1 MLLIKCCL
9 IATILVLNA
18 CGVVPKREFSEY
30 NYVFQQVR
38 EVGEKVIIDYA
49 LAKKEQAQLKK
60 NQTIQL
66 PRKNTFTS
74 QQLTISQL
82 PVEDVAMRLRAWNV
96 MASYNG
102 ALTQLIAGK
111 SLKVT
116 HETLLS
122 KLFYFSMNSIRET
135 AIQLSPIAATLN
147 AIIVEVEKGMKR
159 HNIIKSIKRI
169 STIISSQL
177 IVSMK
182 KDSELFYNIRYSINQ
197 YYYQKLRVN
206 ISRHIRIFR
215 QLANEIEPNEQEK
228 KVLPLVKVLNKRL
241 NQIAMSALGRKF
253 SPIIL
258 DKPKPL
264 KKISRRSRRKKIYRR
279 KYLIGKALLKKIKA
293 EKSRVVLLQLSVLKT
308 QILMLLDKAEQQNV
322 ALEAYHA
329 MLTAYV
335 RLLNQMDLSLRV
347 MQQAAVSGHSVTMS
361 MEKDFEIALIKMN
374 QAFLY
379 YQKTY

>member
-1 MLLIKCCL
+1 
-9 IATILVLNA
+9 
-18 CGVVPKREFSEY
+18 
-30 NYVFQQVR
+30 
-38 EVGEKVIIDYA
+38 
-49 LAKKEQAQLKK
+49 
-60 NQTIQL
+60 
-66 PRKNTFTS
+66 
-74 QQLTISQL
+74 
-82 PVEDVAMRLRAWNV
+82 
-96 MASYNG
+96 
-102 ALTQLIAGK
+102 
-111 SLKVT
+111 
-116 HETLLS
+116 
-122 KLFYFSMNSIRET
+122 
-135 AIQLSPIAATLN
+135 
-147 AIIVEVEKGMKR
+147 
-159 HNIIKSIKRI
+159 
-169 STIISSQL
+169 
-177 IVSMK
+177 MK
-182 KDSELFYNIRYSINQ
+182 KDSELFYKIRYSINQ